1 MVGGLHYRVDL
12 KDTSGMDYYDTL
24 RPLDYTGTDIFLVC
38 FSVVSPTSF
47 DDVKNKVNDFVFIT
61 INTLPAIVT
70 TRSFLL
76 PYK

>member
-70 TRSFLL
+70 TRSLSL

>member
-12 KDTSGMDYYDTL
+12 KDTSGLDYYDTL

-70 TRSFLL
+70 TRSFSL

>member
-70 TRSFLL
+70 TRSFSL

>member
-61 INTLPAIVT
+61 INTLP
-70 TRSFLL
+70 
-76 PYK
+76 

>member
-12 KDTSGMDYYDTL
+12 KDTSGTDYYDTL

-70 TRSFLL
+70 TRSFSL

>member
-12 KDTSGMDYYDTL
+12 KDTSGIDYYDTL

-70 TRSFLL
+70 TRSFSL